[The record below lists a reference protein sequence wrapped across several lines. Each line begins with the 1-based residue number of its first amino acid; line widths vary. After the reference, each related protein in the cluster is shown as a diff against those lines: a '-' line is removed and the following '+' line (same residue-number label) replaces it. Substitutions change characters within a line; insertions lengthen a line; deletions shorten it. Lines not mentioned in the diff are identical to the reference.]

1 METLRKRK
9 PVLGEEDGVA
19 ILTNRGEGEYGG
31 GKGSQ
36 DKRQAGNRGLQTLR
50 CSQTAALGSR
60 NSFWTSCI
68 FSFQCLWSVDLSL
81 STWVLFFPC
90 NLLQCR
96 KEYTEGPPMNRQD
109 PQVFLGSYLDQV
121 LWCIPLSLSSFV
133 WLDAWGEGNVGQ
145 PAASVLR
152 SSDQELDRWSS
163 PLLRCSDR
171 PPTRPLPVLKA
182 LGGIEFASPHKMT
195 SHLMTLK
202 HIHKNG

>member
-1 METLRKRK
+1 MRSLDQAQTPDPGPTIPLGDRGYSSHLGKGLTESGSTSGQSLVPTEVVGMETLRKRK

-81 STWVLFFPC
+81 ST
-90 NLLQCR
+90 
-96 KEYTEGPPMNRQD
+96 
-109 PQVFLGSYLDQV
+109 
-121 LWCIPLSLSSFV
+121 
-133 WLDAWGEGNVGQ
+133 
-145 PAASVLR
+145 
-152 SSDQELDRWSS
+152 
-163 PLLRCSDR
+163 
-171 PPTRPLPVLKA
+171 
-182 LGGIEFASPHKMT
+182 
-195 SHLMTLK
+195 
-202 HIHKNG
+202 